1 MGRDVGLSA
10 AMKSIHLLRHAK
22 SSWKE
27 PELDDHDRPLSK
39 RGRRAATAL
48 SDYLQRSP
56 LAPDI
61 VICSSAVR
69 ARQTLDII
77 GTAIQPPKV
86 VMGRAIYEA
95 SPRKLLTLL
104 RQLPESAEGVL
115 LIGHNPALHELAVT
129 LADVKSAGKLPSLS
143 EKFATAAL
151 ASFRFDGS
159 WAAMQA
165 HQAAVISY
173 LAPADI
179 KDAT

>member
-1 MGRDVGLSA
+1 MSA
-10 AMKSIHLLRHAK
+10 SVPPMKSIHLLRHAK

-27 PELDDHDRPLSK
+27 PKLDDHDRPLSE

-95 SPRKLLTLL
+95 SPPSPRRLLTLL

-115 LIGHNPALHELAVT
+115 LIGQNPALHELAVT
-129 LADVKSAGKLPSLS
+129 LADVKSAGKLPSLTRKVPYRRTGQLS
-143 EKFATAAL
+143 IR
-151 ASFRFDGS
+151 RFVGS
-159 WAAMQA
+159 
-165 HQAAVISY
+165 
-173 LAPADI
+173 
-179 KDAT
+179 DAGSPSGRY